1 MNIEEVLYRAVVSES
16 KGCNVLCI
24 GENGSGKSTVLSNVL
39 SKLGKEG
46 YHTIYTSGEL
56 GKGIAFG
63 SIREGIKNFREKI
76 GGISVVPMALS
87 GINLDVNVK
96 DRYAGLEGLL
106 KEIKGITKEY
116 SPLVIGID
124 DIDEA
129 DKGTIDF
136 IAYLTRVIEGM
147 GVYIIATAS
156 NEEGLAKEIN
166 EEIQEKKIKVFRIPP
181 LSRDEIIKILD
192 QKGISWNEE
201 LLNMCEGNIGKAI
214 KLANAGK
221 EEQYTEEEK
230 KIIEIM
236 SIMNGKGKYSTLVE
250 IIKIDESKLVESI
263 ENLTEKGLIKELAGD
278 NLVLTS
284 KGMASRVINELSKK
298 ELEEYANNA
307 LKVLMSKYKRGI
319 KEEIDEICY
328 LYGLLGK
335 YHEELQFRIEQMKI
349 LKEEYDIED
358 EIKVGE
364 IIIKNYN
371 ENTGWSNDE
380 KKLITETYINM
391 GDCEISKGNIE
402 EGINYYQNGLKIA
415 NEIEYY
421 EGAILIHI
429 KIGHTYFDE
438 SEYDK
443 ANKEYSDA
451 LKIGNMHSIDK
462 YEALIYNYIGHI
474 YEMKGANKKAMEYY
488 NKALNIAEIHKDE
501 ADMAHSYHRMGTIY
515 YYLNDFKKAEE
526 YLNKALRIRERLG
539 LLEVMGHTLNNLGIV
554 ENVKGN
560 YDKSMEYY
568 LRYKAIADRI
578 SNMESIL
585 TVNNNISAIYVD
597 AEEYDKA
604 EKMILENIEVAKK
617 LNANYSLTLSYMNIG
632 NLYVERK
639 EYEKGKHYLHLS
651 YDTLIKHE
659 IYYLYPSECTSL
671 AELYIKMGE
680 MDKAWQYIEDAKN
693 SKEKKVEL
701 SITDEISIMESESLY
716 YEYKEEYEKAEERI
730 LKAISMYH
738 GMPNKEGQSS
748 AYEQYAKLLI
758 KMKRIEEAK
767 KYYVEAIKLC
777 REMKLEK
784 KSNRLENELKN
795 LQDHERQ

>member
-1 MNIEEVLYRAVVSES
+1 MNIEDELYRAIVSES
-16 KGCNVLCI
+16 KGCNVLCM
-24 GENGSGKSTVLSNVL
+24 GANGSGKSTILYNVL
-39 SKLGKEG
+39 SQLSKEG

-87 GINLDVNVK
+87 GINMDVNVK

-106 KEIKGITKEY
+106 KEIKGITKDY

-156 NEEGLAKEIN
+156 NEEGLSKEIN

-181 LSRDEIIKILD
+181 LSRDEIIKILN

-221 EEQYTEEEK
+221 EEQYTKEEK
-230 KIIEIM
+230 KIIELL

-250 IIKIDESKLVESI
+250 ILKTDESKIVEVI
-263 ENLTEKGLIKELAGD
+263 ENLTKKGLIKELAGD

-284 KGMASRVINELSKK
+284 KGMASKVINELSKGQ
-298 ELEEYANNA
+298 LEEYANNA
-307 LKVLMSKYKRGI
+307 LKVLMAKYKRGI
-319 KEEIDEICY
+319 KEEIEEICY
-328 LYGLLGK
+328 LYGLLEK
-335 YHEELQFRIEQMKI
+335 YHEELQYRIEQMRI
-349 LKEEYDIED
+349 LKEEYDVED

-371 ENTGWSNDE
+371 KNKEWNNEEN
-380 KKLITETYINM
+380 KLVTETYINL
-391 GDCEISKGNIE
+391 GDCEISKGNME

-415 NEIEYY
+415 NNIDYY

-429 KIGHTYFDE
+429 KIGHAYFEE
-438 SEYDK
+438 SEYEK
-443 ANKEYSDA
+443 ANEEYSNA
-451 LKIGNMHSIDK
+451 LKIGNMHNIDK
-462 YEALIYNYIGHI
+462 YEALIHNYIGHI

-488 NKALNIAEIHKDE
+488 NKALKMAEVHKNE
-501 ADMAHSYHRMGTIY
+501 GDMAHSYHRMGTVY
-515 YYLNDFKKAEE
+515 YYQNDFKKAEE
-526 YLNKALRIRERLG
+526 YLNKALRIREKLG
-539 LLEVMGHTLNNLGIV
+539 LLEVLGHTLNNLGIV
-554 ENVKGN
+554 ENIKSN

-568 LRYKAIADRI
+568 LRYKAIAERI
-578 SNMESIL
+578 SNIEGIL
-585 TVNNNISAIYVD
+585 TANSNISTVYVD

-639 EYEKGKHYLHLS
+639 EYEKGKYYLHLS

-671 AELYIKMGE
+671 ADLYIKIGE

-716 YEYKEEYEKAEERI
+716 YEYKGEYEKAEEMI
-730 LKAISMYH
+730 QKAINMYN
-738 GMPNKEGQSS
+738 GMPNKEGQSI

-767 KYYVEAIKLC
+767 KYYIEAIKLC
-777 REMKLEK
+777 KEIKLEK
-784 KSNRLENELKN
+784 KSNRLENDLKN
-795 LQDHERQ
+795 LQIS